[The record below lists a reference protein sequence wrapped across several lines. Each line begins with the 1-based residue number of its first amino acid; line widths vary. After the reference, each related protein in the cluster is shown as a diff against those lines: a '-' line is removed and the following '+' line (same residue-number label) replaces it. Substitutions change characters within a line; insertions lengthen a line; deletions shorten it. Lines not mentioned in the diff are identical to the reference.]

1 MTDLKSMTLEEITAA
16 LRAMGEPSFRG
27 KQVFTWLHRGITDF
41 DEMMNIPKSLREKLR
56 AEYYITVPTVA
67 RKQVSKLDG
76 TIKYLW
82 ELQASCAFKKPSVTC
97 SFSSGRIVQVE

>member
-56 AEYYITVPTVA
+56 AEYYITVPTVERGFLLVVFWSMEMA
-67 RKQVSKLDG
+67 GDRPV
-76 TIKYLW
+76 I
-82 ELQASCAFKKPSVTC
+82 
-97 SFSSGRIVQVE
+97 SSTSGLSIRPRNMRA

>member
-56 AEYYITVPTVA
+56 AEYYITASRCRSSTGRSNTSGSCKMA
-67 RKQVSKLDG
+67 TASKR
-76 TIKYLW
+76 
-82 ELQASCAFKKPSVTC
+82 C
-97 SFSSGRIVQVE
+97 

>member
-27 KQVFTWLHRGITDF
+27 KQVFTWLHRGIIDF

-67 RKQVSKLDG
+67 RKQVSK
-76 TIKYLW
+76 
-82 ELQASCAFKKPSVTC
+82 SAFPRRSAAAWAAN
-97 SFSSGRIVQVE
+97 SARPRWPAR

>member
-41 DEMMNIPKSLREKLR
+41 DEMMNIPKSLR
-56 AEYYITVPTVA
+56 
-67 RKQVSKLDG
+67 
-76 TIKYLW
+76 
-82 ELQASCAFKKPSVTC
+82 
-97 SFSSGRIVQVE
+97 

>member
-56 AEYYITVPTVA
+56 AEYYITAGRLPHGLQILRVHAGRQGEGLNTVGNA
-67 RKQVSKLDG
+67 RSG
-76 TIKYLW
+76 
-82 ELQASCAFKKPSVTC
+82 AFHAA
-97 SFSSGRIVQVE
+97 